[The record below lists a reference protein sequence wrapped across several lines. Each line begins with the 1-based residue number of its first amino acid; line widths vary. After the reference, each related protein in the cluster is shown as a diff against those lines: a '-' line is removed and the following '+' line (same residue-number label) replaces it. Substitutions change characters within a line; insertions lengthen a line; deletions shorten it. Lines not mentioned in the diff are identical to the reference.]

1 MDPYYFAPKGLYS
14 MCTQKAHT
22 ENFGEN
28 SVKIRP
34 IPLEYPTW
42 HPALCAFVCTYC
54 KNILGRA
61 YIGIFLHRNRICMM
75 LTPLTKK
82 SATKPRK
89 STILGHFLKEFR
101 DKGFLTQFWLLQAG
115 PIFGRAYLRKYWE
128 LANDI

>member
-1 MDPYYFAPKGLYS
+1 
-14 MCTQKAHT
+14 
-22 ENFGEN
+22 
-28 SVKIRP
+28 
-34 IPLEYPTW
+34 
-42 HPALCAFVCTYC
+42 
-54 KNILGRA
+54 
-61 YIGIFLHRNRICMM
+61 GIFLHRNRICMM

-128 LANDI
+128 LANDISGGYSMGSGLGARRKVSQYVHPNGTYTHFRQF